1 MEIEKMNEGYV
12 SMNENESNQSDK
24 FDYSMLFP
32 GSSLNKK
39 YEVRLNAGKDRGA
52 IECLLDEL
60 SKAYKI
66 TMEKINFYSKK
77 NLKDLQDIKLK
88 LNEIRKTLKEKEAYQ
103 AYFILINREDR
114 NETIINSETLIENI
128 LNGIEKPIDA
138 YKERF
143 KAYKKDNG
151 IEKIVQGL
159 FSNAEKF
166 KKFKEYFNKI
176 KEKIQVQNGRK
187 A

>member
-1 MEIEKMNEGYV
+1 
-12 SMNENESNQSDK
+12 
-24 FDYSMLFP
+24 
-32 GSSLNKK
+32 
-39 YEVRLNAGKDRGA
+39 
-52 IECLLDEL
+52 
-60 SKAYKI
+60 
-66 TMEKINFYSKK
+66 
-77 NLKDLQDIKLK
+77 
-88 LNEIRKTLKEKEAYQ
+88 
-103 AYFILINREDR
+103 REDR